1 MIEIL
6 EMARKAEV
14 RSLTVGRKAEAPAKA
29 AVATAADP
37 RWARVMARDR
47 TADGQFWYSVATTG
61 VYCRP
66 SCPSKRPNPKNV
78 TLHDTLAAAKA
89 TGFRPCKRCKPE
101 GASLEAQNAARVAQ
115 ACRLIEQSE
124 QPLSLADLA
133 DAVELSASHFHRMFK
148 AVTGLTPKDYAQAH
162 RARRVRENL
171 SQGQSVTATI
181 YDAGFNSTG
190 RFYAMTADML
200 GMTPS
205 RYRAGGADEDI
216 RFAVGQ
222 SSLGAILVASSDQG
236 VAAILMGEDPGALV
250 RDLQDRFPR
259 ARLIGGDAE
268 YEQLVARVVGFIEA
282 PRIGLD
288 LPLDVRGTA
297 FQQRVWRALGE
308 IPPGKTMSYS
318 EIARA
323 IGAPQAVRAV
333 AGACAS
339 NNLAV
344 AIPCHRVVRNDGS
357 LSGYA
362 WGVERKRALI
372 EREAAVGTFTK

>member
-1 MIEIL
+1 MIEST
-6 EMARKAEV
+6 EMARNTKLRTPA
-14 RSLTVGRKAEAPAKA
+14 VG
-29 AVATAADP
+29 TAADP

-47 TADGQFWYSVATTG
+47 SADGQFWYSVATTG

-66 SCPSKRPNPKNV
+66 SCPSRRANPENV
-78 TLHDTLAAAKA
+78 TLHDTLEAARVA
-89 TGFRPCKRCKPE
+89 GFRPCKRCNPD

-115 ACRLIEQSE
+115 ACRLIQESE
-124 QPLSLADLA
+124 EPASLARLA
-133 DAVELSASHFHRMFK
+133 AAVGLSPSHFHRMFK
-148 AVTGLTPKDYAQAH
+148 AATGLTPKDYAQAH
-162 RARRVRENL
+162 RAERVREHL
-171 SQGQSVTATI
+171 TRGQSVTATI
-181 YDAGFNSTG
+181 YEAGFNSTG
-190 RFYAMTADML
+190 RFYEKTADML

-205 RYRAGGADEDI
+205 RYRAGGTDEDI

-222 SSLGAILVASSDQG
+222 SSLGAILVASSDKG
-236 VAAILMGEDPGALV
+236 VAAILMGEDPEALV

-259 ARLIGGDAE
+259 ARLIGGDTQ
-268 YEQLVARVVGFIEA
+268 YEELVARVVGFIEA
-282 PRIGLD
+282 PQIGLD

-323 IGAPQAVRAV
+323 IGAPGAVRAV

-339 NNLAV
+339 NNVAV

-362 WGVERKRALI
+362 WGVERKRALLT
-372 EREAAVGTFTK
+372 REAAPARICRDIPL

>member
-1 MIEIL
+1 
-6 EMARKAEV
+6 
-14 RSLTVGRKAEAPAKA
+14 LT
-29 AVATAADP
+29 
-37 RWARVMARDR
+37 
-47 TADGQFWYSVATTG
+47 
-61 VYCRP
+61 
-66 SCPSKRPNPKNV
+66 
-78 TLHDTLAAAKA
+78 AAKA
-89 TGFRPCKRCKPE
+89 TGFRPCKRCNPQ

-124 QPLSLADLA
+124 EPLALADLSKG
-133 DAVELSASHFHRMFK
+133 VGLSASHFHRMFK
-148 AVTGLTPKDYAQAH
+148 AVTGLTPKDYVQAH

-171 SQGQSVTATI
+171 ARGQSVTATL

-190 RFYAMTADML
+190 RFYAKTAGML

-205 RYRAGGADEDI
+205 RYRAGGVDEDI

-222 SSLGAILVASSDQG
+222 SSLGAILVASSDKG
-236 VAAILMGEDPGALV
+236 VTAILMGEDPGALV

-344 AIPCHRVVRNDGS
+344 AIPCHRVVRNDKS

-372 EREAAVGTFTK
+372 EREAAVAIFTK